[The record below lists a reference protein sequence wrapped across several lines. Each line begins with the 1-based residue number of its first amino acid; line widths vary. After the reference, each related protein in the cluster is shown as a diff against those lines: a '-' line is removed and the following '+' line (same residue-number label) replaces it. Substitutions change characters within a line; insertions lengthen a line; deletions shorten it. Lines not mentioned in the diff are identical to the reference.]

1 MKKVFRRLVS
11 LVVVAIIMVAGTVS
25 AFASEVDTAE
35 MEIISPD
42 AEVEIMPLDAQ
53 HWSDTIR
60 SGSSADIYPVMNSY
74 VGFNKIFT
82 AQSQRASVPASGQIT
97 GNVKL
102 TLYKPN
108 GDVRGSWT
116 ISPNGSVREQYFL
129 PSSGTY
135 RLHIENNS
143 NISITIVCQWI

>member
-1 MKKVFRRLVS
+1 MKKLVKRLMS
-11 LVVVAIIMVAGTVS
+11 LMIMAIMMIAGTMS
-25 AFASEVDTAE
+25 AFAVEATPTGK
-35 MEIISPD
+35 MENSTN
-42 AEVEIMPLDAQ
+42 ANAEIMPLDAQ
-53 HWSDTIR
+53 YGSDVIG
-60 SGSSADIYPVMNSY
+60 SGRSADIYPVMNSY
-74 VGFNKIFT
+74 IGFNKTFT
-82 AQSQRASVPASGQIT
+82 AQSQRASVPSSGQIT

-143 NISITIVCQWI
+143 NISIMIVCQWI

>member
-11 LVVVAIIMVAGTVS
+11 LMVVAIIMVAGTAS
-25 AFASEVDTAE
+25 AFASEVDITK
-35 MEIISPD
+35 MVTISPN

-53 HWSDTIR
+53 YGSDTIR
-60 SGSSADIYPVMNSY
+60 SGGSADIYPVMNSY
-74 VGFNKIFT
+74 IGFNKTFT

-97 GNVKL
+97 GDVKL

-143 NISITIVCQWI
+143 NISIMVVCQWI